1 MLGLHATVLEWF
13 EDRDLYHKIGFL
25 VTEGARLSAL
35 VAEAKGKPR
44 SAFNASLVERIRE
57 VTGVTRAEAEDLRYN
72 KPADLGLLA
81 RLLLLMNVEA
91 VRRLRD
97 SSERYSF
104 YAHKRQSWS
113 IEHIH
118 AQQAERLSK
127 KEQWQEWLR
136 RHREALAGLPPTAA
150 RDTLTAQIDAA
161 YDTLDRD
168 RFDQLA
174 AQVAAMFSA
183 ADGGDGTTDWLH
195 SLANLALL
203 SSGANS
209 TLGNSVFEVKRRA
222 ILELDR
228 AGAFIPVC
236 TRRVFL
242 KYFTGA
248 DAQQMHFWSP
258 QDRGAYLDAMFNP
271 KDGLLKDYIRA
282 EVVT

>member
-1 MLGLHATVLEWF
+1 MLGLHATAREWF

-25 VTEGARLSAL
+25 VAEGTRLSAL
-35 VAEAKGKPR
+35 VAEAKGTPR
-44 SAFNASLVERIRE
+44 TAFHASLAERIRE
-57 VTGVTRAEAEDLRYN
+57 ATGMTRAEAEDLRYT
-72 KPADLGLLA
+72 KPADLCPLA

-104 YAHKRQSWS
+104 RAHKRQSWS
-113 IEHIH
+113 LEHIH

-136 RHREALAGLPPTAA
+136 RHREALAGPPPSVARDALAA
-150 RDTLTAQIDAA
+150 RIDAA
-161 YDTLDRD
+161 YDTIDRD
-168 RFDQLA
+168 QFDQLA
-174 AQVAAMFSA
+174 AEVAAMFSA
-183 ADGGDGTTDWLH
+183 ADGADGTTDWVH

-209 TLGNSVFEVKRRA
+209 ALGNSVFEVKRRA
-222 ILELDR
+222 VLDLDR
-228 AGAFIPVC
+228 AGAFIPIC

-248 DAQQMHFWSP
+248 DAQQVHFWSP

-271 KDGLLKDYIRA
+271 TDGLLKDYMHA
-282 EVVT
+282 EAAK